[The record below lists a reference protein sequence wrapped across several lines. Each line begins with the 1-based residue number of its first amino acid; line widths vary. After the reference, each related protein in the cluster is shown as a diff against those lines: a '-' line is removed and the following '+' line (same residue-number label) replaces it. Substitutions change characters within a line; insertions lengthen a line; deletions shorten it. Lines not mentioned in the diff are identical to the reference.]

1 MHFTASVSTLS
12 ADSVDSLTGAPGS
25 SSEPAV
31 GIIEL
36 EEVGGETAR
45 RAAPW
50 DGAST
55 ASPIPPQSPPSRS
68 SRGETRN
75 SAGCQDAVPGPGGG
89 ACPVPR
95 VLRGGR
101 AEPEPLLAQS
111 PGAAN
116 PGARSS
122 RLPRPPGPTGAGTA
136 DPGISAPSSGRTWPG
151 RRWRAAPGP
160 TKTSPRHASRP
171 ASVSLSPQECRNPR
185 YQPRSTPD
193 LNDLQRTELTLAAEP
208 SPRPAG
214 RP

>member
-1 MHFTASVSTLS
+1 M
-12 ADSVDSLTGAPGS
+12 
-25 SSEPAV
+25 
-31 GIIEL
+31 GIIDA

-68 SRGETRN
+68 SRGETRDCGVSGRGPRTRRQGVPCPT
-75 SAGCQDAVPGPGGG
+75 SAQGRVRGAPSLCWLSPRAQRTPARGQAAFLGHRDPRGRELRLPGSQHRLPGGPG
-89 ACPVPR
+89 
-95 VLRGGR
+95 
-101 AEPEPLLAQS
+101 
-111 PGAAN
+111 
-116 PGARSS
+116 
-122 RLPRPPGPTGAGTA
+122 
-136 DPGISAPSSGRTWPG
+136 PG

-171 ASVSLSPQECRNPR
+171 ASVSLTPQECRNPR

-193 LNDLQRTELTLAAEP
+193 LNDFQRTELTLAAEP

>member
-1 MHFTASVSTLS
+1 MKLLAEQRLGTVP
-12 ADSVDSLTGAPGS
+12 AP
-25 SSEPAV
+25 
-31 GIIEL
+31 
-36 EEVGGETAR
+36 R
-45 RAAPW
+45 
-50 DGAST
+50 
-55 ASPIPPQSPPSRS
+55 PPSHP
-68 SRGETRN
+68 N
-75 SAGCQDAVPGPGGG
+75 LLPPGPRGVK
-89 ACPVPR
+89 PET
-95 VLRGGR
+95 LRGVRTRSPDQAAGR
-101 AEPEPLLAQS
+101 ALSHECSGEGARSPEPLLAQS

-116 PGARSS
+116 PGARSR

-136 DPGISAPSSGRTWPG
+136 DPGISAQSSGRTWPG

-160 TKTSPRHASRP
+160 TKTSLRHASRP

>member
-36 EEVGGETAR
+36 EEVGGETAL

-68 SRGETRN
+68 SRGETRD

-89 ACPVPR
+89 ACLVPR

-101 AEPEPLLAQS
+101 AEPRAS
-111 PGAAN
+111 AGSVPG
-116 PGARSS
+116 RSQ
-122 RLPRPPGPTGAGTA
+122 PRRAVTP
-136 DPGISAPSSGRTWPG
+136 PSSATGTHG
-151 RRWRAAPGP
+151 GGNCG
-160 TKTSPRHASRP
+160 SRN
-171 ASVSLSPQECRNPR
+171 LSTVFRE
-185 YQPRSTPD
+185 D
-193 LNDLQRTELTLAAEP
+193 LAGSALAG
-208 SPRPAG
+208 SPRPDKDFTSA
-214 RP
+214 RFAPCLSFPQPARVQKP